1 MASFMWI
8 QIFKD
13 YPEVKKAILEN
24 VSGTAL
30 ECYDENY
37 NPKEDLSR

>member
-1 MASFMWI
+1 MWI

-37 NPKEDLSR
+37 NAKEDLSR